1 MSNQALGDPGK
12 SLEDAFFARE
22 NEALRQR
29 LQEIGSTKQKK
40 EAFSA
45 ASGITDDAVLE
56 RLTALNIGSDTVA
69 ALSLVPVV
77 VVAWADGGVDPK
89 ERSAALSAAAEA
101 GLDKQSA
108 SYQLLDQWL
117 AKRPSPELLATW
129 KDYMRA
135 ISATMG
141 GEAKQALKSELLGRA
156 RRVAEASGGF
166 LGIGRNVSAAE
177 QAVLD
182 DLEAAFRD

>member
-1 MSNQALGDPGK
+1 MSNQALGDRGK
-12 SLEDAFFARE
+12 ALEDAFFARQ

-29 LQEIGSTKQKK
+29 LREMGDAKQKK
-40 EAFSA
+40 EEFSA
-45 ASGITDDAVLE
+45 ASGIMDDAVLE
-56 RLTALNIGSDTVA
+56 RLTALNIGSDTLA

-77 VVAWADGGVDPK
+77 MVAWADGGIDPK

-117 AKRPSPELLATW
+117 AKRPPAELLAAW

-135 ISATMG
+135 ISATLDR
-141 GEAKQALKSELLGRA
+141 ESKQALKAELLSRA
-156 RRVAEASGGF
+156 RRVAEAAGGF
-166 LGIGRNVSAAE
+166 LGIGRNVSASE

-182 DLEAAFRD
+182 DLETALAD

>member
-1 MSNQALGDPGK
+1 MCSAESRGLFHLTLWRFRTVDGGGASSAPTCSPAEYSMSNQAPGDRGK

-29 LQEIGSTKQKK
+29 LLEIEGTKQKK

-77 VVAWADGGVDPK
+77 VVAWADGGIDPK
-89 ERSAALSAAAEA
+89 ERSATLSAAAEA

-117 AKRPSPELLATW
+117 AKRPSPALLATW

-141 GEAKQALKSELLGRA
+141 GEAKQ
-156 RRVAEASGGF
+156 
-166 LGIGRNVSAAE
+166 
-177 QAVLD
+177 
-182 DLEAAFRD
+182 